1 MRRAGPP
8 TLVLLICL
16 AAQAEAQRAPRRPR
30 LAADADTNDAVA
42 YFQSGL
48 AKVERDPGAAVAAF
62 YWSARLD
69 PSSPQTR
76 YAQSV
81 ANLLG
86 DPQRVV
92 RWIRRDERTL
102 SSPAVLA
109 IDSLRLRA
117 EMQDPFLHRG
127 MEELVLMA
135 YAANATERDMFVNQ
149 SSTTGRAGVVAATEQ
164 FFEREDP
171 ALRGLLYYSRG
182 QLANAQ
188 LYWSIAMRARDVAFL
203 WAERGRTFYES
214 RQPDSAL
221 FAYRNAM
228 RLSRRNQADALHLY
242 ESRTVWQYAIG
253 RILEDQRNFGAARD
267 AYEMA
272 FAEDE
277 RYYPAM
283 LRLGLMALQSG
294 DTTGAVGALARAT
307 AATDVEFFAL
317 TTAAAVLSQIRRT
330 DRAVPILRRAT
341 EVEPL
346 ASAGWLLLGRE
357 LVNARDTSSAIAAYE
372 RYLALAPR
380 NDAGRVSAVQ
390 VLAGL
395 RH

>member
-1 MRRAGPP
+1 MRR
-8 TLVLLICL
+8 TSLLFLVLAFL
-16 AAQAEAQRAPRRPR
+16 AAQAGAQRAPRRPR

-42 YFQSGL
+42 YFQFGL
-48 AKVERDPGAAVAAF
+48 AKVERDPGAAAAAF

-69 PSSPQTR
+69 PESPQTG

-81 ANLLG
+81 ATLLG
-86 DPQRVV
+86 DPQRLV
-92 RWIRRDERTL
+92 RWVRRDGRTL
-102 SSPAVLA
+102 TSPPVLA

-117 EMQDPFLHRG
+117 EMEDPFLHRG
-127 MEELVLMA
+127 MEELLLMT
-135 YAANATERDMFVNQ
+135 YAANAGERDLFVNQ
-149 SSTTGRAGVVAATEQ
+149 SSHTGTAGLAAATEQ

-171 ALRGLLYYSRG
+171 ALRALLYYSHG

-188 LYWSIAMRARDVAFL
+188 LYWSIALRSRDVAFL
-203 WAERGRTFYES
+203 WAERGRAYYEA
-214 RQPDSAL
+214 RQRDSAL
-221 FAYRNAM
+221 SAYRNAM

-253 RILEDQRNFGAARD
+253 RILEDRRDFVAARD
-267 AYEMA
+267 AYELA

-277 RYYPAM
+277 HYYPAM
-283 LRLGLMALQSG
+283 LRLGVMALQSG
-294 DTTGAVGALARAT
+294 DTAGAVGTLARAT
-307 AATDVEFFAL
+307 AAPDVQFFAL
-317 TTAAAVLSQIRRT
+317 TTAATVLSQIHRT
-330 DRAVPILRRAT
+330 DRSVPLLRRAT

-357 LVNARDTSSAIAAYE
+357 LVNARDSSGAIAAYE

-380 NDAGRVSAVQ
+380 NDAGRVSAGQ

-395 RH
+395 KR